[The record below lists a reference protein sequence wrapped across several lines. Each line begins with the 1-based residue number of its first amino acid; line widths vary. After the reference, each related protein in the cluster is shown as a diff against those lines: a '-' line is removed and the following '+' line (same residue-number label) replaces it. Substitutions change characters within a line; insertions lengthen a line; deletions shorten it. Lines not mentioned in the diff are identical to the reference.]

1 MSEKIEYIEMRTVD
15 ILGRLKAMIVPCKP
29 SDRVSD
35 LLMDSAMTD
44 GASIDGSSVLGF
56 SSVEHSDLRLEPDP
70 SSLVELPY
78 TPSRRAAAMCFVR
91 EKGGK
96 SKSGLYHPRDTR
108 GVLHRVCRE
117 FLPEGSALRVKTE
130 PEFYFVTEN
139 GLPCDQGG
147 YADTYPA
154 DPVADVLLKIA
165 SGIQKVGMK
174 PHVAH
179 HEAGAAQHEIEI
191 EYDEVK
197 KMADDVVLFKTVAH
211 ATSKANGLD
220 VCFMPKPFQGGA
232 GSGLHCHLQLWKED
246 KNLFGDENTNG
257 LSETAKM
264 FAAGLLKH
272 APAITAIANPT
283 VNSYKRLIPNHEAP
297 VYMSW
302 GPVNRTVLVRV
313 PLFTTSQK
321 AAIEIRSPDP
331 TVNPYLLF
339 PALIASGMD
348 GINSKLAPPQP
359 TSEDVFSLAPER
371 REQLGIKPLPKT
383 LEESLDTLVADQ
395 CITKAL
401 GSELTDTYVAIKR
414 KEWNSYIREAV
425 TDWEWEQYR
434 DL

>member
-29 SDRVSD
+29 TERISD
-35 LLMDSAMTD
+35 LLMDAAMID

-56 SSVEHSDLRLEPDP
+56 SSVEHSDLRLDPDP
-70 SSLVELPY
+70 GSLVELPY
-78 TPSRRAAAMCFVR
+78 TPQRRAAAMCFVR

-96 SKSGLYHPRDTR
+96 SKSTLYHARDTR

-117 FLPEGSALRVKTE
+117 FLPDGATLRTKTE
-130 PEFYFVTEN
+130 PEFYFVTGN
-139 GLPCDQGG
+139 GMPYDQGG

-154 DPVADVLLKIA
+154 DPAADVLLRIA
-165 SGIQKVGMK
+165 SGIQKVGMR

-191 EYDEVK
+191 EYDEAR
-197 KMADDVVLFKTVAH
+197 KMADNVVLFKSVAH
-211 ATSKANGLD
+211 AISKAAGFD
-220 VCFMPKPFQGGA
+220 VSFMPKPFEGGA
-232 GSGLHCHLQLWKED
+232 GSGLHCHLQLWRED
-246 KNLFGDENTNG
+246 KNIFGDESTNG
-257 LSETAKM
+257 LSDTARM
-264 FAAGLLKH
+264 FAAGLLEH

-283 VNSYKRLIPNHEAP
+283 INSYKRLIPNHEAP
-297 VYMSW
+297 VYISW

-313 PLFTTSQK
+313 PLFSTSQK

-339 PALIASGMD
+339 SALIASGMD
-348 GINSKLAPPQP
+348 GINRKLSPPEP
-359 TSEDVFSLAPER
+359 TTADVFNLTPEQ

-383 LEESLDTLVADQ
+383 LEEALDNLTADER
-395 CITKAL
+395 ITDAL
-401 GSELTDTYVAIKR
+401 GKELVDVYVTVKR
-414 KEWNSYIREAV
+414 KEWNKYIREAV